1 MDFEMWNDED
11 KILKWVFRLFLL
23 FLFTAGPGL
32 IILLSYLLHNHS
44 L

>member
-11 KILKWVFRLFLL
+11 KFAKWLFRSFIL
-23 FLFTAGPGL
+23 FLFIGGPGL
-32 IILLSYLLHNHS
+32 TTLFLYLLYNHS

>member
-11 KILKWVFRLFLL
+11 KFFRWVFRSFLL

-32 IILLSYLLHNHS
+32 TILLLYLVA
-44 L
+44 

>member
-11 KILKWVFRLFLL
+11 PVAKWVFRLFLL

-32 IILLSYLLHNHS
+32 IILLLYLVA
-44 L
+44 